1 MLSESDIAETT
12 DSNSVAPTDSPI
24 SQSSG
29 PPKTDSGGN
38 KGAGGS
44 KDSGKGKGGGGGGG
58 GRDGKGSGKTP
69 EKSTPMGIA
78 EALQF
83 VKEVIIEF
91 KKVSCATK
99 PDHQGNM
106 ERIVP
111 SGRHHS
117 DSAGFRL
124 GTESCDFHA
133 A

>member
-1 MLSESDIAETT
+1 MAVENKEGAELLSESDIAETT

-24 SQSSG
+24 SQSSSA
-29 PPKTDSGGN
+29 PKTDSGDN

-44 KDSGKGKGGGGGGG
+44 KDSGKGKGGGGGG

-91 KKVSCATK
+91 KKVSSPNEARSLRKHGAYCSSW
-99 PDHQGNM
+99 
-106 ERIVP
+106 P
-111 SGRHHS
+111 SS
-117 DSAGFRL
+117 P
-124 GTESCDFHA
+124 
-133 A
+133 